1 MGRAATPRGWRP
13 AVNGDPMYCVHLS
26 PKIQHRLHSESQNS
40 DMGKRGARILK
51 YVTGALLCSL
61 PFLGSAQVPVV
72 IDSDLAQHI
81 IIYDEIA
88 ILKDPSGK
96 LTLEQVASPEYAHQF
111 VGSDISTPQ
120 IHDLSAAYWYRV
132 RVQRN
137 PLVDKPFIIEFF
149 DQTLDSITA
158 YVPPSEAEP
167 VPQDIATKASSLPLP
182 KAIELADAEWKADS
196 LRAYKTIKLGAKSPF
211 QNRLFGHKN
220 FEITV
225 DNTQPGTSTY
235 YFRIKT
241 TQPGDVIVVLRSI
254 QFFIGYAVSE
264 YFSFGLFYGMILI
277 FSFYNLIMFV
287 AMRQRQYLYYTL
299 YNLSVGLYEA
309 CTDGIAYQYLWP
321 NAPSWNHWAYSVPL
335 TSMSICA
342 LLFTQALLHVKT
354 RAPKLNKLISWVI
367 IGRVLFFLACLFV
380 DHYWFDYKFIE
391 IVPLSLAFFT
401 GVYIWRGGYR
411 PARFFVVGYGF
422 LFVGFMLKFF
432 IMLGYTWLNFGVVSY
447 YSMSFCFIMEMFF
460 LSFAIGDKV
469 RLLRQRKEKAQQG
482 MIRQM
487 GINERLQ
494 RTHNQQLEGQ
504 VRTRTQQLTRANDQL
519 QHQAEALQKQAD
531 ALQEQAEELQA
542 QAEVIS
548 RMNALLERD
557 NDQLQSNV
565 KRVSQA
571 RALSAPMDFEEF
583 SKIYPDKEACYQ
595 FLSDL
600 KWKEGYQCRKCE
612 GESYFSGHQPYSRR
626 CSKCG
631 DEESVLAGTLFQNS
645 HIPINKAFYMIFLIY
660 SSKGKISSHKLSAIV
675 DIRQST
681 CWSYLDKVKRLM
693 DERKK
698 ELRQADDQGWSK
710 LVVER

>member
-1 MGRAATPRGWRP
+1 MICW
-13 AVNGDPMYCVHLS
+13 
-26 PKIQHRLHSESQNS
+26 
-40 DMGKRGARILK
+40 
-51 YVTGALLCSL
+51 L
-61 PFLGSAQVPVV
+61 PFLGKAQVPVV
-72 IDSDLAQHI
+72 IDTDLAQHI
-81 IIYDEIA
+81 IIYDEIE
-88 ILKDPSGK
+88 ILKDPTGK
-96 LTLEQVASPEYAHQF
+96 LTFDQVSSPAYARQF
-111 VGSDISTPQ
+111 LGSDISTPQ
-120 IHDLSAAYWYRV
+120 IHDLNSAYWYRV
-132 RVQRN
+132 RIQRN
-137 PLVDKPFIIEFF
+137 PDVNKPFIIEFF

-158 YVPPSEAEP
+158 YVPPVLAKDAQREP
-167 VPQDIATKASSLPLP
+167 DSAATYTRILM
-182 KAIELADAEWKADS
+182 
-196 LRAYKTIKLGAKSPF
+196 GAKHPF
-211 QNRLFGHKN
+211 SDRLFGHKN

-225 DNTQPGTSTY
+225 DNTTPGTSTY
-235 YFRIKT
+235 YFRVKT
-241 TQPGDVIVVLRSI
+241 TQPGDVIVVLRSV

-321 NAPSWNHWAYSVPL
+321 NSPGWNHWAYSVPL

-354 RAPKLNKLISWVI
+354 RAPKLNRLMSWVI
-367 IGRVLFFLACLFV
+367 IGRAIFFLACLFV

-401 GVYIWRGGYR
+401 GVYIWKGGYR

-432 IMLGYTWLNFGVVSY
+432 IMLGYTWLNFGVISY

-469 RLLRQRKEKAQQG
+469 RLLRKRKERAQQG
-482 MIRQM
+482 MIRQL

-494 RTHNQQLEGQ
+494 RTHNQELERQ
-504 VRTRTQQLTRANDQL
+504 VRSRTQELTSANDQLQHQAVALTRANDQL

-531 ALQEQAEELQA
+531 ALQTQAQELQAQAEELQT

-565 KRVSQA
+565 KRVTQA

-600 KWKEGYQCRKCE
+600 KWKEGYACRKCS
-612 GESYFSGHQPYSRR
+612 GETYFSGHQPYSRR

-631 DEESVLAGTLFQNS
+631 DEESVLAGTLFQNT

-660 SSKGKISSHKLSAIV
+660 SSKGKISSHKLSSIV

-681 CWSYLDKVKRLM
+681 CWSYLDKVRKLM

-698 ELRQADDQGWSK
+698 ELRQSDEQGWSK

>member
-1 MGRAATPRGWRP
+1 MSKP
-13 AVNGDPMYCVHLS
+13 
-26 PKIQHRLHSESQNS
+26 
-40 DMGKRGARILK
+40 GAWIIK
-51 YVTGALLCSL
+51 YVIGALLCSL

-88 ILKDPSGK
+88 ILKDSSGK

-111 VGSDISTPQ
+111 AGSDISTPQ
-120 IHDLSAAYWYRV
+120 IHDLSAAYWYRI

-137 PLVDKPFIIEFF
+137 PAVNKPFIIEFF

-158 YVPPSEAEP
+158 YVPPSEAG
-167 VPQDIATKASSLPLP
+167 
-182 KAIELADAEWKADS
+182 WKADS
-196 LRAYKTIKLGAKSPF
+196 LRAYKIINLGAKSPF

-225 DNTQPGTSTY
+225 DNIQPGTSTY

-277 FSFYNLIMFV
+277 FSFYNLIMFA

-321 NAPSWNHWAYSVPL
+321 NAPGWNHWAYSVPL

-354 RAPKLNKLISWVI
+354 RAPKLNRLISWVI
-367 IGRVLFFLACLFV
+367 IGRVVFFLACLFV

-422 LFVGFMLKFF
+422 LFIGFMLKFF
-432 IMLGYTWLNFGVVSY
+432 IMLGYTWLNFGVISY

-504 VRTRTQQLTRANDQL
+504 VRTRTQQLTNANDQLQHQAEALTRANDQLQHQAEALTRANDQLQHQAEALTNANDQL

-698 ELRQADDQGWSK
+698 ELRQADEQGWSK